1 MFKSKVFVSFL
12 LSFFFWVFV
21 GNILVYFVYIV
32 IFLSATMGIFFLLL
46 CGMKKHHLFL
56 LVVSCGVTFG
66 VFYSWIYNYYSQ
78 EKTIFIENYY
88 NTNVSLVWEVQE
100 LHKKSTNFYSYIV
113 QIHSIDEKD
122 SPNIHALM
130 YFSPKYTL
138 FPWDI
143 ISLDTQVQEIEDFS
157 SGFQYKKYL
166 ETKNIYFQFF
176 VNDITLIQD
185 NNLPKWKQFIIDMRQ
200 SILENV
206 YNNYPKDEAMFLAG
220 ILIGARED
228 MSETLKENLNNSGL
242 THLVAVS
249 GFNITIIIIFLWF
262 LCKILPVF
270 LRSIIISFSLI
281 FFVLLV
287 WDNVPVV
294 RAWIMGGIGY
304 FILISGRKADSLILL
319 LFTAFLLVLYQPLYL
334 NYDTSFH
341 LSFLAVLGLLY
352 FQEFW
357 TKIFHFL
364 PRFFAIKESFVLTM
378 SALTTTLPIMIFG
391 FWQVSMLAPI
401 TNMLVWWVIP
411 FAMLFGFFSIIW
423 NIFFSPVGFLFW
435 LVNYFFLKYIIWVA
449 DFFGNLHFSVLKF
462 DFWWF
467 GVYAEIL
474 YFMILIFWIIYF
486 KQEKSPTLDL

>member
-1 MFKSKVFVSFL
+1 MFKSKVFIFFL
-12 LSFFFWVFV
+12 LSFFFWIFV
-21 GNILVYFVYIV
+21 GNILIYFAYIV
-32 IFLSATMGIFFLLL
+32 IFLSCTMGILFLLL
-46 CGMKKHHLFL
+46 CRMKKHHLFL
-56 LVVSCGVTFG
+56 LIVSCGVTFG
-66 VFYSWIYNYYSQ
+66 IFYSWIYNYYSQ
-78 EKTIFIENYY
+78 QKTIFIENYY
-88 NTNVSLVWEVQE
+88 NANVSLVWEVQE

-130 YFSPKYTL
+130 YYSPKYTL

-143 ISLDTQVQEIEDFS
+143 ISLDTQVQEIENFS

-176 VNDITLIQD
+176 VNDITLIQA
-185 NNLPKWKQFIIDMRQ
+185 NNLPKRKQFIIDMRQ

-206 YNNYPKDEAMFLAG
+206 YNNYPKDEAIFLAG

-228 MSETLKENLNNSGL
+228 MSETLRENLNNSGL

-262 LCKILPVF
+262 LLKFFPVF
-270 LRSIIISFSLI
+270 IRTFIICVSII

-287 WDNVPVV
+287 WDNIPVI
-294 RAWIMGGIGY
+294 RAWIMGLIGY

-352 FQEFW
+352 FQDFW
-357 TKIFHFL
+357 TKIFYFL